1 MPRFFTKRN
10 NEKYVNVAT
19 GEVYNKAPKKGWRIK
34 KNNKGRNYY
43 INLSTT
49 AKTSTYKRPVNNVVP
64 APVSS
69 LYTPNRMANFNRL
82 SPKVGTPVVTPVKTL
97 TSANLAGKLE
107 AAQRDTEVAERAR
120 AESERERARAESERE
135 AAQRSKAE
143 AERELAELKRQL
155 ASSAAA
161 ERELA
166 ELKRQMA
173 SSLALSPALQPAS
186 VSNNPAVAK
195 FKKMLSMG
203 IPRTAVEQKMRMEGL
218 DVSMLNGAA
227 PASADSGASAAPF
240 RPAGNPMAGLLSGI
254 LGGPKLKKT
263 NGPQK
268 AEVVEE
274 EQDPKKKAAMGI
286 AEAAARRRAEMASRG
301 NTRSIEEKLANL
313 KKAKGPEPMNPLKAA
328 ITGFNKS
335 ALANTTAK
343 RLTSINPQ
351 STRAPSIAEQVA
363 KRATMREEELAK
375 RSASINPRSKT
386 PDPSSPKPSSSNS
399 SPVPGTVVGNLQYSN
414 TDIDGNALPAGIRRV
429 SDAQDT
435 WYEVTG
441 TQLSNWTLANLQ
453 AKRPKS
459 RKGGRRANRKGSRK
473 NRRSN
478 FSA

>member
-107 AAQRDTEVAERAR
+107 AAQRDTEAAERAR

-173 SSLALSPALQPAS
+173 SSLALPPALQPAS

-227 PASADSGASAAPF
+227 APASADSGASAAPF

-268 AEVVEE
+268 AAVVEE
-274 EQDPKKKAAMGI
+274 EQDPKKKAVMGI
-286 AEAAARRRAEMASRG
+286 AEAAAAMRAAMGSVNVNA
-301 NTRSIEEKLANL
+301 KLAAAAKAAKTSGPTALQGALAGL
-313 KKAKGPEPMNPLKAA
+313 KKATTTVKGSAANMFLQQKAAESAYKSGINALKAEGA
-328 ITGFNKS
+328 RRN
-335 ALANTTAK
+335 
-343 RLTSINPQ
+343 
-351 STRAPSIAEQVA
+351 
-363 KRATMREEELAK
+363 
-375 RSASINPRSKT
+375 ASVSS
-386 PDPSSPKPSSSNS
+386 PSSPKPSSSNS

-414 TDIDGNALPAGIRRV
+414 ADIDGSALPAGIRRV

-473 NRRSN
+473 NHRAN
-478 FSA
+478 FRA

>member
-107 AAQRDTEVAERAR
+107 AAQRDTEAAERAR

-173 SSLALSPALQPAS
+173 SSLALPPALQPAS

-195 FKKMLSMG
+195 FKKMLSVG

-218 DVSMLNGAA
+218 DPSMLNGAAA

-268 AEVVEE
+268 AAVVEE
-274 EQDPKKKAAMGI
+274 EQDPKKKAAMGM
-286 AEAAARRRAEMASRG
+286 AEAAAAMRAAMGSVNVNA
-301 NTRSIEEKLANL
+301 KLAAAKAAKTSGPTALQGALAGL
-313 KKAKGPEPMNPLKAA
+313 KKATTTVKGSAANMFLQQKAAESAYKSGINALKAEGA
-328 ITGFNKS
+328 RRN
-335 ALANTTAK
+335 
-343 RLTSINPQ
+343 
-351 STRAPSIAEQVA
+351 
-363 KRATMREEELAK
+363 
-375 RSASINPRSKT
+375 ASVSSP
-386 PDPSSPKPSSSNS
+386 PSPKPSSSNS

-414 TDIDGNALPAGIRRV
+414 ADIDGSALPAGIRRV

-473 NRRSN
+473 NRGNN
-478 FSA
+478 FRA